1 MPVFIN
7 TCILFRPESR
17 RSTFLNTH
25 NKRLNKVKSH
35 LPLAERKI
43 NSDPKAQWWAD
54 PKKYGFVG
62 HPSTIFGVFEHQRR
76 YGVPVRLVVALKVA
90 HLASRAPLGGD
101 FRVPG

>member
-1 MPVFIN
+1 MC
-7 TCILFRPESR
+7 TY
-17 RSTFLNTH
+17 
-25 NKRLNKVKSH
+25 
-35 LPLAERKI
+35 LAERKI
-43 NSDPKAQWWAD
+43 NSHPKARVRSWWAD

-76 YGVPVRLVVALKVA
+76 YGVLVRLVVALKVA

>member
-1 MPVFIN
+1 MRIWLTLTGGKFI
-7 TCILFRPESR
+7 LQPKAR
-17 RSTFLNTH
+17 
-25 NKRLNKVKSH
+25 VKS
-35 LPLAERKI
+35 
-43 NSDPKAQWWAD
+43 WWAD

-76 YGVPVRLVVALKVA
+76 YGVLVRLVVALKVA